1 MSSPPRLS
9 SSRLP
14 LRRGDDGATDG
25 GDVSPG
31 TAPSGGGSVLGAVT
45 SRANNESS
53 ATIVGDDG
61 SAEMIVVGG
70 SSSGVI
76 AVGVVSSS
84 PKQQLGDPRGPR
96 LVSSPVSAGRRN
108 HGTTVPTLPFEA
120 IASIVTFLPITVGLV
135 DRLCKPLTKNWDTL
149 QCCCYQGNWSYL
161 AQALAAGP
169 VAFRRFFPKWFA
181 RNENYLDDI
190 AANESVP
197 ERIRAALTN
206 PSMAVRLDCVDL
218 LEHLLAATPN
228 VDVNSLF
235 PYLTALGHPELDFG
249 GNVVSKHLV
258 AVAIDHGSR
267 SSLELLLLRADIDVH
282 SKASENEDFGD
293 YQLVPSALV
302 EAAESP
308 HRMPLLQDII
318 RHPSFDPNRP
328 FLHPRSGSMQTV
340 LDHLI
345 AMGVLYGDF
354 QAYLVIMEML
364 IVAGADAHF
373 RVEAGATTPY
383 EYAWQL
389 VASADREVS
398 GRARRFA
405 NLMRTIPAAIRIGS
419 VVRGHLARLRLLRQN
434 SWMLNTHRI

>member
-1 MSSPPRLS
+1 MNSPPRLT

-14 LRRGDDGATDG
+14 FQRSDDDATDG

-31 TAPSGGGSVLGAVT
+31 TTASGGGNVLEAVT

-53 ATIVGDDG
+53 ATIVGGDG
-61 SAEMIVVGG
+61 SAEMNVVGG
-70 SSSGVI
+70 SPSGVI
-76 AVGVVSSS
+76 GVGVVSSS
-84 PKQQLGDPRGPR
+84 PKQQLGDSGGPR
-96 LVSSPVSAGRRN
+96 LVSSPGSAGRRN
-108 HGTTVPTLPFEA
+108 HGTTVPTLPIEA
-120 IASIVTFLPITVGLV
+120 IARIVTFSPITVGLV
-135 DRLCKPLTKNWDTL
+135 DRLCKPLTKDWETL
-149 QCCCYQGNWSYL
+149 QCCYYQGNWSYL
-161 AQALAAGP
+161 GQALAAGP
-169 VAFRRFFPKWFA
+169 GAFRRFFPKWFA

-190 AANESVP
+190 VANGSVP

-218 LEHLLAATPN
+218 LEHLLATPN

-235 PYLTALGHPELDFG
+235 PCLTALGHPEQDFG
-249 GNVVSKHLV
+249 GNAVSKHLV

-267 SSLELLLLRADIDVH
+267 SSLERLLLREDIDVH
-282 SKASENEDFGD
+282 SMASENEDFGD

-308 HRMPLLQDII
+308 HKMPLLHDII

-328 FLHPRSGSMQTV
+328 FLHPRSGSLQTV
-340 LDHLI
+340 LDHVI

-364 IVAGADAHF
+364 IVTGADAHF
-373 RVEAGATTPY
+373 RVEAGIPTPY

-389 VASADREVS
+389 VASADGEVS
-398 GRARRFA
+398 GKARRFA
-405 NLMRTIPAAIRIGS
+405 NIMRTIPAAIRIGS